1 MRIELAVNL
10 LTYCKYLNVLK
21 LLLTFEDG
29 HQQKPAYLFTDV
41 ADYNSSISSIPDTAF
56 YYGKRNAFQWY

>member
-1 MRIELAVNL
+1 MSIKLAANL
-10 LTYCKYLNVLK
+10 LTYSKVLNKLK

-29 HQQKPAYLFTDV
+29 HHQTPAYLFKDV
-41 ADYNSSISSIPDTAF
+41 ADYNSSISPIPDTAF

>member
-1 MRIELAVNL
+1 MFLAFIVKV
-10 LTYCKYLNVLK
+10 LTFCKGFNVLM

-41 ADYNSSISSIPDTAF
+41 ADYNSSISPIPDTAF
-56 YYGKRNAFQWY
+56 YYGKRNAFQWH